1 MANVH
6 VPGNGVPP
14 DPQGSG
20 TGNDYS
26 TGKNFDKNRGAAASL
41 PPVAS
46 WQVSDPGK
54 GFHVKPDVLNQVAGE
69 LQDDISAA
77 QTVLQELQGIG
88 AQLQA
93 AMGQWPTG
101 QTFGYMVQDALTQV
115 EQIHQKLIQ
124 AHSNVVQNLQTTAA
138 QYGAT
143 EAANTAT
150 VNTVGQQNP
159 PTSSTVQ
166 AS

>member
-1 MANVH
+1 MANVY
-6 VPGNGVPP
+6 VPGNGLPP

-20 TGNDYS
+20 SGNDYS
-26 TGKNFDKNRGAAASL
+26 TGKNFDRNRGAAASL

-46 WQVSDPGK
+46 WQVSGPGK
-54 GFHVKPDVLNQVAGE
+54 GFHVKADALNQVAAD
-69 LQDDISAA
+69 LQDDIATA
-77 QTVLQELQGIG
+77 QTVLQELRGIG
-88 AQLQA
+88 AQLQG

-101 QTFGYMVQDALTQV
+101 QTFGYMAQDALSQV
-115 EQIHQKLIQ
+115 EQIHQKLLQ
-124 AHSNVVQNLQTTAA
+124 AHSNVVQNLQATAA

-150 VNTVGQQNP
+150 VNAMAQQNP
-159 PTSSTVQ
+159 STSSTVQ